1 MRLTFASIFC
11 IAQSLENPR
20 ARLLFVT
27 MNATSA
33 PMIHLTRH
41 LCSIQP
47 RTLRAISLA
56 RRTMESLL
64 GDRSSNSSKKDDD
77 ASSPISV
84 TNLMASFIGKARSN
98 ISAKASP
105 LERNINARLSAD
117 VTSAICLRRRRRR
130 FHATSQVGEPVRR
143 WLASFFR
150 FSRDQFARVAVPATS

>member
-1 MRLTFASIFC
+1 
-11 IAQSLENPR
+11 
-20 ARLLFVT
+20 
-27 MNATSA
+27 
-33 PMIHLTRH
+33 
-41 LCSIQP
+41 
-47 RTLRAISLA
+47 
-56 RRTMESLL
+56 MESLL

-84 TNLMASFIGKARSN
+84 TNLMASFIGKATRSN

-117 VTSAICLRRRRRR
+117 VTSAICLRRRTRR

-150 FSRDQFARVAVPATS
+150 FSRDQFARVAVRATS